1 MRRGSRRLKSVA
13 LENSPG
19 IRHHISTL
27 KELINISSPLLVT
40 NTLPSSVEIT
50 NAYQNVRK
58 SYSKF
63 VITFVDRCMAGVFCQ
78 IIITL

>member
-1 MRRGSRRLKSVA
+1 MKTASGFWESVA

-40 NTLPSSVEIT
+40 NTLPSSVEIVT
-50 NAYQNVRK
+50 
-58 SYSKF
+58 
-63 VITFVDRCMAGVFCQ
+63 
-78 IIITL
+78 